1 VLLIVR
7 KNPPFKNHW
16 AIPGGFIDLWEPL
29 KEATARELAEETG
42 VKLNPRALDQLMVAG
57 DPRRDPR
64 TRVISVVYLGIVRP
78 DKVHPRA
85 GDDAKG
91 VGWFSLF
98 NLPPLAFDH
107 RMILKQA
114 LAYLRHR
121 IEYYPFVLP
130 FLPQHFTISAVRKAF
145 EIIMGQPL
153 QPQRF
158 AHALRTLGILKPC
171 AGKSRSSRVQRHTLY
186 QLDTTRLRPA
196 QLARLRL
203 YPAQLTK

>member
-1 VLLIVR
+1 
-7 KNPPFKNHW
+7 
-16 AIPGGFIDLWEPL
+16 
-29 KEATARELAEETG
+29 
-42 VKLNPRALDQLMVAG
+42 LNPFFVAG

-78 DKVHPRA
+78 DRVRPRA

-98 NLPPLAFDH
+98 NLPSLAFDH
-107 RMILKQA
+107 RMILKRT

-121 IEYYPFVLP
+121 IEYYPFVFP

-145 EIIMGQPL
+145 EIIMGDPL

-158 AHALRTLGILKPC
+158 AHALHKLGILKPC
-171 AGKSRSSRVQRHTLY
+171 AKKAPGPSAQRHILY
-186 QLDTTRLRPA
+186 RINTPRLKPT

-203 YPAQLTK
+203 YPALLTR